1 MARIV
6 VGLVYLLSSPTV
18 LRNIIILQI
27 IVGGAG
33 CFTELIISCGIFTN
47 LNIDMFQSVPTGGGS
62 RPRQGGLH
70 TTAIISPRPSIR
82 HSLYANDVK
91 KPTTRNNAISS
102 FLRVWCPPNDVV
114 PRDGQLM
121 QMERRGEDS
130 IPGLGTGQTPDP
142 GT

>member
-1 MARIV
+1 MAGIV
-6 VGLVYLLSSPTV
+6 VRLVYLLSDPTV

-47 LNIDMFQSVPTGGGS
+47 LNIDMIQSVPTGGA

-70 TTAIISPRPSIR
+70 TTAIISPRPSLR
-82 HSLYANDVK
+82 HSLYANYVK

-102 FLRVWCPPNDVV
+102 FLRVWCPP
-114 PRDGQLM
+114 
-121 QMERRGEDS
+121 
-130 IPGLGTGQTPDP
+130 
-142 GT
+142 